1 MKFSIQIILF
11 FLLGLV
17 ASFAIPRPGPRS
29 LAQYTVAD
37 FSGKEVCYLTWMC
50 QRCNSEALLTK

>member
-1 MKFSIQIILF
+1 MKSSIHIILF

-29 LAQYTVAD
+29 SAQYIVAD
-37 FSGKEVCYLTWMC
+37 FSGKEVCYLTWMY
-50 QRCNSEALLTK
+50 QRCNPEALLTE